1 MRGPSSVFV
10 DLLLRAY
17 PPRDRDAIAAACAE
31 CLARE
36 RRRLGRMGV
45 PYAWARLTGDAL
57 AAAVLLRV
65 DARRRRRVVFPRTH
79 HSAPKEILMSRV
91 WQDIRYA
98 ARRIQHA
105 RMFSLVVVAT
115 LALSIGASTAV
126 FTVVNGVLLRGLP
139 YRDPAGLVLLQQAFP
154 QMAIGF
160 STPDYLAL
168 ESRAGF
174 FESVAAYRNREYE
187 LSGAEPPER
196 VMVTRA
202 SATLFQT
209 LGVQPAIGQ
218 AYTRE
223 DDEARRPVAV
233 IGDALWARKFGRDPS
248 VIGRAIQLDR
258 RPFTVVGVMPRG
270 FTFPNRGPLI
280 NNVPADVY
288 VPIAFSP
295 GERRAFGSGY
305 NKSVIARLKPGVTPE
320 QAHADTRAL
329 VSSNARE
336 MYPADLAGLS
346 SVLSGS
352 ASPLTDE
359 IIGRSSTF
367 LWVAMAAVGFV
378 LLIAC
383 ANIASLML
391 ARSQARHREIAVRN
405 ALGAGRAR
413 IMRQLLA
420 ESGLLALAGSVL
432 GLVFAVGLSRMLVAL
447 APPALPRLDEIGIDA
462 RVLLFAAAL
471 TVITA
476 LLCGLLPALELS
488 RPRGELLKQGIRTSS
503 GRRERRIFGTL
514 VAAQLAIAVVLLAG
528 GGLLLRSFAKLMAVD
543 PGFRAERVLT
553 FATSLPAQAY
563 RDAASV
569 RAFYGRALDD
579 LSQVPAVSA
588 AGASTELPLGVGE
601 RRAFSLELDPPATR
615 DVPRSAAQQWVAGRY
630 LEAVG
635 IPLKQGRYF
644 GAEDG
649 PQSEPVVIINET
661 MARMFWGD
669 ADPIGQRMAW
679 GTPANRGPW
688 MRIVGIVGDVKQ
700 GPLNTKTDGH
710 IYTPWV
716 QGPDALIAD
725 NVAGVMRS
733 LRFTLRSEA
742 DPTALVET
750 VRNRMRAIDPALPLA
765 SVQTM
770 NEIVSRSAAVPRFNA
785 LLVGLFAV
793 LALLLAAIGVGGM
806 LAMSVSQRLPEL
818 GVRLALGAQRGT
830 LAVMVVRQG
839 MLLAAAGLAIGVPSA
854 WVLSRVLK
862 SLLFEIT
869 PRDPVTFVTVVGVL
883 CGVALIACAVPAW
896 RVTRVDPMKVLRME
910 ESLGSTRAQRLWALQ
925 VVDITLPQPGY
936 VSRRIS
942 PEADRR
948 SREKAPPAA
957 APHSTVPCVRLMAN
971 PG

>member
-1 MRGPSSVFV
+1 MPGRSSIVIG
-10 DLLLRAY
+10 LLLRAY
-17 PPRDRDAIAAACAE
+17 PRDVRDALEAACLE

-36 RRRLGRMGV
+36 RRRLGRIGA
-45 PYAWARLTGDAL
+45 PYAWVRLAGDTL
-57 AAAVLLRV
+57 ASAVLLRF
-65 DARRRRRVVFPRTH
+65 DERRRRRFAVRHTH
-79 HSAPKEILMSRV
+79 HPAPKEILMTRV
-91 WQDIRYA
+91 WQDVRYA

-115 LALSIGASTAV
+115 LALTIGATTAV

-154 QMAIGF
+154 KMQIGF

-174 FESVAAYRNREYE
+174 FESVAAFRNREYE

-196 VMVTRA
+196 VTVTRA
-202 SATLFQT
+202 SATLFAT
-209 LGVQPAIGQ
+209 LGVQPALGQ

-223 DDEARRPVAV
+223 DDEARRAVAV
-233 IGDALWARKFGRDPS
+233 LSDALWARKFARDPS

-258 RPFTVVGVMPRG
+258 RPFTIVGVMPRG
-270 FTFPNRGPLI
+270 FTFPYRGALI

-288 VPIAFSP
+288 VPIAFTP
-295 GERRAFGSGY
+295 GERRAFGNGY
-305 NKSVIARLKPGVTPE
+305 NKSVIARLKPGVTAA

-329 VSSNARE
+329 VQSNARE
-336 MYPADLAGLS
+336 MYPAELSGLA

-359 IIGRSSTF
+359 VIGRSKTL
-367 LWVAMAAVGFV
+367 LWVALGAVGFV

-413 IMRQLLA
+413 IMSQLLA
-420 ESGLLALAGSVL
+420 ESGLLALAGSGL
-432 GLVFAVGLSRMLVAL
+432 GLLLAVALSRMLVAL

-471 TVITA
+471 TVMTSV
-476 LLCGLLPALELS
+476 LCGILPALELS
-488 RPRGELLKQGIRTSS
+488 RPRGELLKQGIRASS

-528 GGLLLRSFAKLMAVD
+528 GGLLLRSFSKLMAVD

-553 FATSLPAQAY
+553 FATNLPAQAY

-569 RAFYGRALDD
+569 RAFYTRALDD
-579 LSQVPAVSA
+579 LAHVPGVSA

-601 RRAFSLELDPPATR
+601 RRAFASEQESPEARALPH
-615 DVPRSAAQQWVAGRY
+615 SAAQQWVLGDY
-630 LEAVG
+630 LQAVG
-635 IPLKQGRYF
+635 IPLKRGRYF
-644 GAEDG
+644 GAEDS
-649 PQSEPVVIINET
+649 PESELVVIVNET
-661 MARMFWGD
+661 MARLFWGA
-669 ADPIGQRMAW
+669 ADPVGQRIAW
-679 GTPANRGPW
+679 GTEIDHGKW
-688 MRIVGIVGDVKQ
+688 MRIVGVVGDVKQ
-700 GPLNTKTDGH
+700 GPLNTKTEGH

-725 NVAGVMRS
+725 NVAGAMRS
-733 LRFTLRSEA
+733 LRFTLRSES
-742 DPTALVET
+742 DPAAMVDT
-750 VRNRMRAIDPALPLA
+750 VRRRIRAIDPALPVA

-770 NEIVSRSAAVPRFNA
+770 SEIVRRSAAVPRFNA

-793 LALLLAAIGVGGM
+793 LALVLAAIGVGGM

-818 GVRLALGAQRGT
+818 GVRMALGAQRGT
-830 LAVMVVRQG
+830 LAAMVIRQG
-839 MLLAAAGLAIGVPSA
+839 LGLAAAGLAIGLPSA
-854 WVLSRVLK
+854 WLLARVLS

-869 PRDPVTFVTVVGVL
+869 PRDPVTFVAVVAVL
-883 CGVALIACAVPAW
+883 CSVALVACAVPAW
-896 RVTRVDPMKVLRME
+896 RVTRLDPLKVLRIE
-910 ESLGSTRAQRLWALQ
+910 
-925 VVDITLPQPGY
+925 
-936 VSRRIS
+936 
-942 PEADRR
+942 
-948 SREKAPPAA
+948 
-957 APHSTVPCVRLMAN
+957 
-971 PG
+971 